1 VLLSVL
7 EFFGHLHPLL
17 VHLPIGIL
25 LAGILLHWLSGKEK
39 YKPVRS
45 AVPVILFWGV
55 IAAATTCLTG
65 WLLSLSDEYDK
76 TILGWHQWMGISVA
90 FFSLLLYVKIKNPN
104 APYNGKILTIGVF
117 LLIFITGH
125 LGGSLT
131 HGSDYLTKPLADIF
145 ERDSLPGIVIKPLTN
160 VQEAAVYPDVVKPIF
175 QTRCY
180 ACHGIRKQKGKLRM
194 DDSLLLM
201 KGGKDGKVI
210 ESGNAD
216 GSELIKRLL
225 LPVDNEDH
233 MPPKEKPQPTESQI
247 ELIRWWITQGA
258 NFDKKVRDISQSERI
273 THLLSQLQKVEITE
287 KMPLDLPA
295 GTVEGADKSVMEK
308 MKQRG
313 IVVLPV
319 AQNSNWLMVN
329 LVTYKLVDRE
339 LMQWLLALRK
349 QLVWLKLDD
358 TNLSDTSMAEI
369 GKLVNLR
376 RLSLQKTKI
385 TDQGLYAIRSLANLQ
400 YLNLVGTGV
409 TAKGILSLKN
419 LQSLQSLY
427 LYQTAVKKNEWPGLQ
442 NTFPKTRIDSGG
454 YKIPELPTDT
464 MLVKV
469 KKEY

>member
-7 EFFGHLHPLL
+7 EFIGHLHPLL

-25 LAGILLHWLSGKEK
+25 LAGILLYWISGKEK

-45 AVPVILFWGV
+45 AVPVILLWGV
-55 IAAATTCLTG
+55 ISAAATCITG

-76 TILGWHQWMGISVA
+76 TLLGWHQWMGISVA
-90 FFSLLLYVKIKNPN
+90 FFSLLLFIKIKNPL
-104 APYNGKILTIGVF
+104 APYNEKILAGGIL

-145 ERDSLPGIVIKPLTN
+145 EKDSVQGTTIKPLAN
-160 VQEAAVYPDVVKPIF
+160 VQEAAVYNDVVKPIF

-180 ACHGIRKQKGKLRM
+180 SCHGARKQKGKLRV

-216 GSELIKRLL
+216 GSELLKRLL

-247 ELIRWWITQGA
+247 ELIRWWISQGA
-258 NFDKKVRDISQSERI
+258 NFEKKVKDISQSEKI
-273 THLLSQLQKVEITE
+273 KPLLSALQKEEITE
-287 KMPLDLPA
+287 KMPLDLPT
-295 GTVEGADKSVMEK
+295 GTVDGADKSVMEK

-319 AQNSNWLMVN
+319 AQNNNWVMVN
-329 LVTYKLVDRE
+329 LVTDKLVDRE
-339 LMQWLLALRK
+339 LIQWLLALRK

-358 TNLSDTSMAEI
+358 TNLSDTSMDEI
-369 GKLVNLR
+369 GQLVNLR

-385 TDQGLYAIRSLANLQ
+385 TDHGLSAIRSLGNLQ
-400 YLNLVGTGV
+400 YLNLVGTEV
-409 TAKGILSLKN
+409 TAKGILSLKD
-419 LQSLQSLY
+419 LKSLQSLY
-427 LYQTAVKKNEWPGLQ
+427 LYQTAVKKTEWPVLEKA
-442 NTFPKTRIDSGG
+442 FPKTRIDSGG
-454 YKIPELPTDT
+454 YRVLELPTDT